1 MLGVA
6 VVKKTIEV
14 GRREGRRIKANLES
28 TTDMKQSKRTEV
40 TGKRKSKKK
49 GKSDD
54 GSPGSMELGSGLS
67 IFFLVK
73 L

>member
-28 TTDMKQSKRTEV
+28 TTDMKQSKKDRSN
-40 TGKRKSKKK
+40 RKKERVRRKENQ
-49 GKSDD
+49 
-54 GSPGSMELGSGLS
+54 MMAV
-67 IFFLVK
+67 LV
-73 L
+73 LWN